1 MSFFWRIFLSLW
13 AIVLVTV
20 LLTRFVASWLPDVNQ
35 GLNGKQFA
43 EQLFDLVA
51 RDLRQQLVIDPAGGI
66 DRFVKKHA
74 LDYSPILQIYV
85 VDPQGDDILGRR
97 LPEPVSDI
105 VSDAR
110 ALPVQGGATDLTPGI
125 FVQSEGLN
133 GYTVIG
139 QEGFLP
145 ARPLFFKQGGRGVL
159 IAFWI
164 VVAAAVSFILARF
177 IVVPVRRLQLAEQQV
192 AAGDLSV
199 RVAHTVGKR
208 TDDIARLARDFDV
221 MTERVDA
228 LMQSQQRLMRD
239 VSHELRSPLARLQ
252 ALLSIAR
259 QKADAEHA
267 EQLDRMEAELE
278 RLDELIGQI
287 LVFSRLEIQDA
298 IVRHPTD
305 IVDLA
310 RNIMDD
316 ASIEA
321 QVAEKHIRMNGPERC
336 VVDLD
341 SGLVQSALENVLRNA
356 LRYTPPGTAVD
367 VSIFDD
373 AHDVRVMVDDHGPGI
388 PEDALESVFEPFYRV
403 AAAEHSHSS
412 GGGIGLAIAKRGI
425 ELHQGAITAKNR
437 GDGGLRI
444 EIVLPKGGPDT
455 LSL

>member
-1 MSFFWRIFLSLW
+1 
-13 AIVLVTV
+13 
-20 LLTRFVASWLPDVNQ
+20 
-35 GLNGKQFA
+35 
-43 EQLFDLVA
+43 
-51 RDLRQQLVIDPAGGI
+51 
-66 DRFVKKHA
+66 
-74 LDYSPILQIYV
+74 
-85 VDPQGDDILGRR
+85 
-97 LPEPVSDI
+97 
-105 VSDAR
+105 
-110 ALPVQGGATDLTPGI
+110 
-125 FVQSEGLN
+125 
-133 GYTVIG
+133 
-139 QEGFLP
+139 
-145 ARPLFFKQGGRGVL
+145 VL

-177 IVVPVRRLQLAEQQV
+177 IVVPVRRLRLAEQQV

-221 MTERVDA
+221 MTERVDT

-267 EQLDRMEAELE
+267 EQIDRMEVELE
-278 RLDELIGQI
+278 RLDALIGQI

-298 IVRHPTD
+298 VVRRPTD

-310 RNIMDD
+310 RNIVDD

-321 QVAEKHIRMNGPERC
+321 QVAEKHIQISGPERC
-336 VVDLD
+336 VIDLD

-367 VSIFDD
+367 VSISEGT
-373 AHDVRVMVDDHGPGI
+373 HDIRVVVDDHGPGI
-388 PEDALESVFEPFYRV
+388 PVDALESVFEPFYRV
-403 AAAEHSHSS
+403 AAAEQSHSS

-425 ELHQGAITAKNR
+425 ELHQGGITAENR
-437 GDGGLRI
+437 EGGGLRI

-455 LSL
+455 SSL

>member
-13 AIVLVTV
+13 AIVLVTF
-20 LLTRFVASWLPDVNQ
+20 LLTFSAISWLPDADQ
-35 GLNGKQFA
+35 GPNGKRFA
-43 EQLFDLVA
+43 EQLTNLIA
-51 RDLRQQLVIDPAGGI
+51 RDLRRQLLADPTDAI
-66 DRFVKKHA
+66 DRFAKEQA
-74 LDYSPILQIYV
+74 LDFSPVLQVYV
-85 VDPQGDDILGRR
+85 LDPEGEDILGRA
-97 LPEPVSDI
+97 LPEPVADI
-105 VSDAR
+105 VR
-110 ALPVQGGATDLTPGI
+110 AGHAFVEQGNGTEPSPGI
-125 FVQSEGLN
+125 FVRFEGLK
-133 GYTVIG
+133 GYAVVG

-145 ARPLFFKQGGRGVL
+145 ARRLFLKQGGRGVL

-199 RVAHTVGKR
+199 RVAHTLGKR
-208 TDDIARLARDFDV
+208 TDDIARLARDFDL

-267 EQLDRMEAELE
+267 EQIDRMESELE

-310 RNIMDD
+310 RNIVDD

-321 QVAEKHIRMNGPERC
+321 QVAEKNIQMNGPERC
-336 VVDLD
+336 VIDLD

-356 LRYTPPGTAVD
+356 LRYTPPGTSVD
-367 VSIFDD
+367 VSILED
-373 AHDVRVMVDDHGPGI
+373 AHDIRVVVDDHGPGI
-388 PEDALESVFEPFYRV
+388 PEDALESVFEPFFRV
-403 AAAEHSHSS
+403 ADSEYSHSS

-425 ELHQGAITAKNR
+425 ELHQGSITANNR
-437 GDGGLRI
+437 EDGGLRV
-444 EIVLPKGGPDT
+444 EMVLPKGST
-455 LSL
+455 N

>member
-20 LLTRFVASWLPDVNQ
+20 LLTRLVASWLPDVNE
-35 GLNGKQFA
+35 GLNGKQLA
-43 EQLFDLVA
+43 EELFNLVA
-51 RDLRQQLVIDPAGGI
+51 KDLRQQLVTDPVGGI
-66 DRFVKKHA
+66 DRFVKEHA

-85 VDPQGDDILGRR
+85 VDPQGGDILGRR
-97 LPEPVSDI
+97 LPEPVADT
-105 VSDAR
+105 VSDMHAS
-110 ALPVQGGATDLTPGI
+110 AEQGSPIELSSGI
-125 FVQSEGLN
+125 FLRFEGLN
-133 GYTVIG
+133 GYAVIG

-145 ARPLFFKQGGRGVL
+145 ARPLFFKQGGRVVL
-159 IAFWI
+159 MAFWI
-164 VVAAAVSFILARF
+164 VVAAAVSLILARF

-259 QKADAEHA
+259 QKADVEHA
-267 EQLDRMEAELE
+267 EQIDRMEAELE

-298 IVRHPTD
+298 ITRHPTD
-305 IVDLA
+305 IVDLMH
-310 RNIMDD
+310 NIVDD

-321 QVAEKHIRMNGPERC
+321 QVSEKHVQLQGPERC

-373 AHDVRVMVDDHGPGI
+373 AHEVRIVVDDHGPGI
-388 PEDALESVFEPFYRV
+388 PEDALENVFEPFYRV
-403 AAAEHSHSS
+403 AAAEQRRTS

-425 ELHQGAITAKNR
+425 ELHQGSITAKNR

-444 EIVLPKGGPDT
+444 EIVLPKGGQDT

>member
-13 AIVLVTV
+13 AIVLVTI
-20 LLTRFVASWLPDVNQ
+20 LLTFLAVGWLPDSNE
-35 GLNGKQFA
+35 GLDGKRFA
-43 EQLFDLVA
+43 EQLVNLVA
-51 RDLRQQLVIDPAGGI
+51 RDLRQQLGVDPTEAI
-66 DRFVKKHA
+66 DRFIKEQA
-74 LDYSPILQIYV
+74 LDFSPVLQIYV
-85 VDPQGDDILGRR
+85 LDPEGDDILGRA
-97 LPEPVSDI
+97 LPEPVADI
-105 VSDAR
+105 IKAR
-110 ALPVQGGATDLTPGI
+110 HSFSEQGNGIELSPGI
-125 FVQSEGLN
+125 FVRFEGLN
-133 GYTVIG
+133 GFTVIG

-145 ARPLFFKQGGRGVL
+145 ARRLFLKQGGRGLLV
-159 IAFWI
+159 AFWI

-177 IVVPVRRLQLAEQQV
+177 IVVPVRRLRLAEQQV

-267 EQLDRMEAELE
+267 EQIDRMESELE

-298 IVRHPTD
+298 IVRRPTD

-310 RNIMDD
+310 RNIVDD

-321 QVAEKHIRMNGPERC
+321 QVAEKHIQMNGPERC
-336 VVDLD
+336 VIDLD

-356 LRYTPPGTAVD
+356 LRYTPPGMSVD
-367 VSIFDD
+367 VSILED
-373 AHDVRVMVDDHGPGI
+373 AHDIRVVVDDHGPGI

-403 AAAEHSHSS
+403 AAAEQSHSS

-425 ELHQGAITAKNR
+425 ELHQGGITAENR
-437 GDGGLRI
+437 EGGGLRI
-444 EIVLPKGGPDT
+444 EIVLPKDGPDRS
-455 LSL
+455 SL